1 MYHFVVR
8 RKLRRAFRDINA
20 GAYDRILAQFTAG
33 HRHVMHGQHALAGER
48 HTAASTASWYGRL
61 QRLMPDLRFELQSVV
76 VTGWPWD
83 THAFVSWR
91 DHFSLPDG
99 STGSNQGVHEFEL
112 KWGRVHSLVVHCDT
126 GRLQHYCRRM
136 AASGLAE
143 AMAPPITDA
152 C

>member
-8 RKLRRAFRDINA
+8 RKLRRAFHDINA
-20 GAYDRILAQFTAG
+20 GAYDRILPQFAAA

-48 HTAASTASWYGRL
+48 HSAESTARWYGRL

-83 THAFVSWR
+83 TRAFVSWR

-99 STGSNQGVHEFEL
+99 SSGSNRGVHEFGL

-126 GRLQHYCRRM
+126 ERLQRYCQRM
-136 AASGLAE
+136 AACGLLE
-143 AMAPPITDA
+143 AMATPITDLR
-152 C
+152 